1 VPPPGSE
8 LSPSCSSPPRPARPP
23 QGIPA
28 NSTRSHSPPA
38 LRPRAPRP
46 RAHATLPC
54 HRPCSPM
61 TSRSTLGPP
70 SRGRSLPTPPSR
82 CQRPPPPLRRRLRRA
97 RAAAM
102 LVTALL
108 YQFSIRLLAV
118 HLCTRPEILVVGLMC
133 WFVSRLGA
141 CAGART
147 WRGCSLRGELPER
160 RGVVADPSCW
170 REEEEG
176 SASTVCGGCREGD
189 WFYIFTKSR
198 KSGPQLGGEEQ
209 IGPSSQPGGGLA
221 KRGAADAP
229 LTGLGSRACNRDGA
243 CSKKARRTP
252 LLEANLELYLP
263 LDANKRH

>member
-82 CQRPPPPLRRRLRRA
+82 WSGVGPAAAASASKTSSSGPRRCHARHRVALPVLHQAVSGPPLHPAGNSRGGFDVLVREQARRLRGGKDVEGMQPPWRA
-97 RAAAM
+97 
-102 LVTALL
+102 
-108 YQFSIRLLAV
+108 S
-118 HLCTRPEILVVGLMC
+118 
-133 WFVSRLGA
+133 
-141 CAGART
+141 
-147 WRGCSLRGELPER
+147 
-160 RGVVADPSCW
+160 
-170 REEEEG
+170 
-176 SASTVCGGCREGD
+176 
-189 WFYIFTKSR
+189 
-198 KSGPQLGGEEQ
+198 
-209 IGPSSQPGGGLA
+209 
-221 KRGAADAP
+221 
-229 LTGLGSRACNRDGA
+229 
-243 CSKKARRTP
+243 
-252 LLEANLELYLP
+252 
-263 LDANKRH
+263 